1 MKNLKDK
8 IKSKVDK
15 KTSGL
20 KDKIKN
26 KVNGKCGKACVAF
39 ALLLALAGCHM
50 GEQPTAQPT
59 AQRAQTSTITD
70 NRIDIRVLA
79 PTNAVYDAEGNPV
92 AAVRIEIGNLTQA
105 NETSGTETQTAT
117 QTASPSNTPT
127 VSTPIQ
133 IDARYNDALA
143 AASSTSKS
151 VLGSLGE
158 GLGTVLDMMVSKKTG
173 TVSAK
178 TKDGKDVTVECKD
191 GQCSICEDCELKPG
205 DLK

>member
-8 IKSKVDK
+8 IKSKVEK

-39 ALLLALAGCHM
+39 AMLLTLAGCHM
-50 GEQPTAQPT
+50 GEQPTAQ
-59 AQRAQTSTITD
+59 RAQTSIFRD
-70 NRIDIRVLA
+70 NRIDIRVVA
-79 PTNAVYDAEGNPV
+79 STNAVYDAEGNPV
-92 AAVRIEIGNLTQA
+92 AAIRVDIGGLTQA
-105 NETSGTETQTAT
+105 NETSGTETM
-117 QTASPSNTPT
+117 TASPANTPT

-151 VLGSLGE
+151 VLGSLGD
-158 GLGTVLDMMVSKKTG
+158 GLGAVLDLMANKKSG
-173 TVSAK
+173 KVSAK
-178 TKDGKDVTVECKD
+178 TKDGKAVVVECKD
-191 GQCSICEDCELKPG
+191 GQCSICEDCT
-205 DLK
+205 DND